1 MEKKKKKIDPE
12 FIIDGAESINEED
25 IERANKNS
33 DKIEGKIKGSG
44 KLRRFL
50 SDFKLLSALLK
61 DYWKGD
67 YRNIPYKSIAVVVFT
82 LLYVLNV
89 ADVVPDFIPGLG
101 LLDDATVIGLCL
113 KIVNSE
119 LEKYGNWKGMKQNDP
134 LTDAD

>member
-1 MEKKKKKIDPE
+1 MEKKKIDPE
-12 FIIDGAESINEED
+12 FVLEGAESINKDD
-25 IERANKNS
+25 IQRATKNA
-33 DKIEGKIKGSG
+33 DKIEGKIKGSS
-44 KLRRFL
+44 KLRSFL

-61 DYWKGD
+61 DYWKGN

-119 LEKYGNWKGMKQNDP
+119 LQKYSSWKGIKQNEP
-134 LTDAD
+134 LADAD